1 MTSDQAIISILKE
14 QVNTYKMLLDLL
26 KDERKCLVDINA
38 ERIED
43 ISKEKDTVIMRLRLL
58 EEERQRLLTEFNNDN
73 DIESDITL
81 AELGKLTENSQIPEL
96 RSQLISLLQSIEEMN
111 RFNTVLIDRSLH
123 HVRTSSGFFK
133 SFFNEN
139 APPNT
144 GVLLSRES

>member
-58 EEERQRLLTEFNNDN
+58 EEERQRLLAEFNNDN